1 MSTLKSVNV
10 IHPSSATNNIVN
22 DASGNVTA
30 GANLYV
36 TGNVGVGTTS
46 PSTRL
51 QVNGT
56 SAQAPAALVSSA
68 QIGTTVRSNSVFR
81 IQSEAAGR
89 DVYMQFSDNVTNSTE
104 IGMVGGSQYF
114 ATAGAERMRI
124 DANGNL
130 LVGTTSSTAKLTV
143 NGYVTF
149 TGQSYAYYAQL
160 AGTATTGYVASGE
173 GNWSIWCSDRVS
185 ATEFNAR
192 SDARLK
198 KDVTNI
204 PISDA
209 ISFVKNVPAVYY
221 KWKNSNEDGHK
232 FGFLAQDVVKAG
244 FPNLVGQYPNEELK
258 LETDADGF
266 ISPAGIMLTV
276 NYDQIIPL
284 LSTAIKELSAKND
297 ALEARLAALEAK

>member
-1 MSTLKSVNV
+1 MSTLKSINV

-22 DASGNVTA
+22 DASGNVA
-30 GANLYV
+30 IGNNLTV
-36 TGNVGVGTTS
+36 AASISSADITTS
-46 PSTRL
+46 ANASFGRG
-51 QVNGT
+51 GT
-56 SAQAPAALVSSA
+56 SYGYVSAVSAGNNTNTGYFAFYTAAGVRQAYIGY
-68 QIGTTVRSNSVFR
+68 IGTPNDALNIETDTGSNKPIRFGVN
-81 IQSEAAGR
+81 A
-89 DVYMQFSDNVTNSTE
+89 TE
-104 IGMVGGSQYF
+104 VARFDTS
-114 ATAGAERMRI
+114 
-124 DANGNL
+124 GNL

-143 NGYVTF
+143 NGYVAF

-160 AGTATTGYVASGE
+160 AGAATTGYVASGS

-209 ISFVKNVPAVYY
+209 VNFVKNVPAVHY
-221 KWKNSNEDGHK
+221 KWKNSSEDGHK

-244 FPNLVGQYPNEELK
+244 FPNLVGQYPNDELK
-258 LETDADGF
+258 LETDVDGF
-266 ISPAGIMLTV
+266 TSPAGIMLTV

>member
-1 MSTLKSVNV
+1 MTITLNGTTG
-10 IHPSSATNNIVN
+10 ITTPADTITGNATV
-22 DASGNVTA
+22 GGT
-30 GANLYV
+30 LTV
-36 TGNVGVGTTS
+36 TGATTFPGAGLWATDGSVGIGATPT
-46 PSTRL
+46 TRL
-51 QVNGT
+51 QVSASTSPEITVKSLSTTTWKSRISFGNTTAGT
-56 SAQAPAALVSSA
+56 KW
-68 QIGTTVRSNSVFR
+68 
-81 IQSEAAGR
+81 
-89 DVYMQFSDNVTNSTE
+89 E
-104 IGMVGGSQYF
+104 IGADIGDVGNNNLYF
-114 ATAGAERMRI
+114 YDVPSGTERMRI
-124 DANGNL
+124 DSSGNL

-143 NGYVTF
+143 NGYVAF

-160 AGTATTGYVASGE
+160 AGAATTGYVASGS

-209 ISFVKNVPAVYY
+209 VNFVKNVPAVHY
-221 KWKNSNEDGHK
+221 KWKNSSEDGHK

-244 FPNLVGQYPNEELK
+244 FPNLVGQYPNDELK
-258 LETDADGF
+258 LETDVDGF
-266 ISPAGIMLTV
+266 TSPAGIMLTV

-297 ALEARLAALEAK
+297 ALEARLAAVEAK